1 MAPAAASNGTL
12 AMRSGPGRRRRR
24 LGVRV
29 AITNVVTRVF
39 FSHTYLRCVSEDRQ
53 TYASGFLEDAQ
64 SSGCT
69 FRRGIVLRLC
79 LAVMEMC

>member
-1 MAPAAASNGTL
+1 
-12 AMRSGPGRRRRR
+12 MRSGPARRRRA
-24 LGVRV
+24 LGVIV
-29 AITNVVTRVF
+29 AISNVAALIF
-39 FSHTYLRCVSEDRQ
+39 FPHTYLGYVSEGRQ